1 MGAPD
6 RACRDRKWAA
16 IPCHCTQHTIGNM
29 SGGRLSSIKTIG
41 PGIVIAATGVGAGDL
56 IAASVSGA
64 RYGSAILWAAVVGAI
79 IKYVMNENLARW
91 QLVTGTT
98 LLEGWIQK
106 LPRFVSIY
114 FLIYLLLWSFIV
126 AGALIS
132 AAGLA
137 AHALMPAL
145 SVEAWGVLHSIA
157 ALIIVWF
164 GAYRHIERIMKLLIA
179 VMFVVV
185 IVCAG
190 ILFPPVDEFLLG
202 VFQPALPQGS
212 IVFVL
217 GVIGGVGG
225 SVTIMSYGYWI
236 REKQWYGSQFIPQVR
251 TDLAIAYILT
261 GLFGLA
267 VMIIAAGVQPEVAQG
282 SKMILAVAEHLQAS
296 VGDYGKW
303 LFLLGFWGAVFSSMI
318 GVWDGVPYL
327 FTDFV
332 HASRH
337 TSADISTSNYTKT
350 AIYRGYLIYL
360 ALPPIVLL
368 SLGKP
373 VWIVV
378 IYSVTGAFFM
388 PFLAVLLL
396 YMNNRS
402 QWLKQFRNSSM
413 MNALLIISFLLF
425 SYLLIEKT
433 LRLI

>member
-1 MGAPD
+1 
-6 RACRDRKWAA
+6 
-16 IPCHCTQHTIGNM
+16 M
-29 SGGRLSSIKTIG
+29 SKINLTSLKAIG

-64 RYGSAILWAAVVGAI
+64 RFGTTILWAAVAGAV
-79 IKYVMNENLARW
+79 IKYVINENLARW

-114 FLIYLLLWSFIV
+114 FLLYLLLWSFIV

-132 AAGLA
+132 ATGLA
-137 AHALMPAL
+137 AHALIPAI
-145 SVEAWGVLHSIA
+145 SVEAWGIIHSAAA
-157 ALIIVWF
+157 ALIVWF

-179 VMFVVV
+179 MMFIVV
-185 IVCAG
+185 IACAG
-190 ILFPPVDEFLLG
+190 LLLPGATGLLSG
-202 VFQPALPQGS
+202 VFLPSLPEGS

-225 SVTIMSYGYWI
+225 SVTVMSYGYWI
-236 REKQWYGSQFIPQVR
+236 REKQWHGTEFIQQSR
-251 TDLAIAYILT
+251 TDLAVAYLLT

-267 VMIIAAGVQPEVAQG
+267 VMIIAAGVKPEVVTG
-282 SKMILAVAEHLQAS
+282 SKMILGVADHLEAS
-296 VGDYGKW
+296 VGESAKW
-303 LFLLGFWGAVFSSMI
+303 LFLAGFWGAVFSSMI

-332 HASRH
+332 YSSRKQAAKVKH
-337 TSADISTSNYTKT
+337 PVYSRTPY
-350 AIYRGYLIYL
+350 YRIYL
-360 ALPPIVLL
+360 LYLAVPPMLL
-368 SLGKP
+368 LTLGKP

-388 PFLAVLLL
+388 PFLAALLI
-396 YMNNRS
+396 YMNNRRD
-402 QWLKQFRNSSM
+402 WLKSYTNSKIVNSI
-413 MNALLIISFLLF
+413 LVVSILLF

-433 LRLI
+433 LRYF